1 VQRWREEMDEMRIT
15 KMAKKIACV
24 GLALFFLGAALSSNP
39 AHAQQR
45 VKPEVVLPKHYPDGF
60 DGLGRIDRISE
71 TEVVIDDGLYKFAA
85 HAEFHTPAGQ
95 NVSIYSLKPGA
106 MVGFMKSGKKQI
118 ISLWLIE

>member
-1 VQRWREEMDEMRIT
+1 MDDMRIS
-15 KMAKKIACV
+15 KIVKKLAGV
-24 GLALFFLGAALSSNP
+24 GLALFFLSTALSSNP

-71 TEVVIDDGLYKFAA
+71 IEVVIDDGLYKFAA
-85 HAEFHTPAGQ
+85 HAQFHTPAGQ

-106 MVGFMKSGKKQI
+106 WVGFMKSGKKQI